1 VTCSRKTIWFTLLGI
16 YRATVVLTVA
26 AMRCILIH
34 FVICNLYLSG
44 TSVRLA
50 LKFVTQKY
58 WDFMEVIYPYIWE
71 LLYPEDGGSQFLR
84 NARTYLRKYASSQ
97 RRNSEDSNIS
107 LLALFDAA

>member
-1 VTCSRKTIWFTLLGI
+1 
-16 YRATVVLTVA
+16 
-26 AMRCILIH
+26 
-34 FVICNLYLSG
+34 
-44 TSVRLA
+44 
-50 LKFVTQKY
+50 
-58 WDFMEVIYPYIWE
+58 MEVIYPYIWE